1 MANFTDLFDLTEI
14 QITTIENLIKEEP
27 ESAWILETY
36 RQDNYKMHQET
47 GSIILKLQNRN
58 EKHPIAVNNAEL
70 ISKYSILDELY
81 AKAAEILGFS
91 KYIVP
96 TSLFVK
102 LPAGNKVYKHKD
114 SFEVFKYI
122 NRIHVPII
130 TNAECLFTIGEETK
144 SIEKGKATQIDN
156 MAWHSVENKSS
167 VDRVHLIFDIK
178 ADLS

>member
-1 MANFTDLFDLTEI
+1 MANFTDLFDLTET
-14 QITTIENLIKEEP
+14 QLTTIENLIKEEP
-27 ESAWILETY
+27 ESAWTLETY

-58 EKHPIAVNNAEL
+58 EKHPIAVDNAEL

-91 KYIVP
+91 KYIVT

-102 LPAGNKVYKHKD
+102 LPAGNQVYKHKD

-144 SIEKGKATQIDN
+144 SIEKGKATQVDN

>member
-1 MANFTDLFDLTEI
+1 MANFTDLFDLTET
-14 QITTIENLIKEEP
+14 QLTTIENLIKEEP

-58 EKHPIAVNNAEL
+58 EKHPIAVDNTEL
-70 ISKYSILDELY
+70 ISKYSILNELY

-102 LPAGNKVYKHKD
+102 LPAGKQVYKHKD

-144 SIEKGKATQIDN
+144 SVEKGKATQIDN

>member
-1 MANFTDLFDLTEI
+1 MANFTDLFDLTET
-14 QITTIENLIKEEP
+14 QLTTIENLIKEEP

-58 EKHPIAVNNAEL
+58 EKHPIAVDNAEL

-102 LPAGNKVYKHKD
+102 LPAGKQVYKHKD
-114 SFEVFKYI
+114 SFEIFKYI

-144 SIEKGKATQIDN
+144 SVEKGKATQIDN

>member
-1 MANFTDLFDLTEI
+1 MANFTDLFDLTET
-14 QITTIENLIKEEP
+14 QLTTIENLIKEEP

-58 EKHPIAVNNAEL
+58 EKHPIAVDNTEL
-70 ISKYSILDELY
+70 ISKYSILNELY

-102 LPAGNKVYKHKD
+102 LPAGKQVYKHKD
-114 SFEVFKYI
+114 SFEIFKYI

-144 SIEKGKATQIDN
+144 SIEKGKATQVDN